1 MKIFRG
7 ILIDLIILVGVLSG
21 MIAFSLN
28 KIDILGVI
36 LIITASLLIL
46 ALFIYGLKDGYNR
59 AG

>member
-7 ILIDLIILVGVLSG
+7 ILIDLVILVGVLSG
-21 MIAFSLN
+21 VITFSLN
-28 KIDILGVI
+28 KIDILGTI

-59 AG
+59 NS

>member
-21 MIAFSLN
+21 MITFSLN
-28 KIDILGVI
+28 KVDILGTV
-36 LIITASLLIL
+36 LIVTASLLIL

-59 AG
+59 SS

>member
-1 MKIFRG
+1 
-7 ILIDLIILVGVLSG
+7 

-28 KIDILGVI
+28 KIDILGAI

>member
-7 ILIDLIILVGVLSG
+7 ILIDLVILVGVLSG
-21 MIAFSLN
+21 MITFSLN
-28 KIDILGVI
+28 KIDMLGTI

-59 AG
+59 SS